1 MTSPS
6 TSARKPAGRTAI
18 RRLPPVAK
26 LTAACTLLSAAELKV
41 LLGGGSSRTKVTA
54 TETKP
59 PTSSS
64 HMCKYGSR
72 GKAPF
77 VVLVDGQSQKG
88 YTPKMEV
95 DAIIK
100 THRQDNTK
108 IRSVTGVGEVAT
120 FFTFNDGISELVAS
134 KRSRGQTRMVV
145 FEAPGVVPERK
156 FVDVVKLVT
165 SRI

>member
-6 TSARKPAGRTAI
+6 TTATKLAARTAI
-18 RRLPPVAK
+18 RSLPPVAK
-26 LTAACTLLSAAELKV
+26 LTAACTLLSAAELKT
-41 LLGGGSSRTKVTA
+41 LLGGGTSRTKVTA
-54 TETKP
+54 AEAKP

-64 HMCKYGSR
+64 HFCKYGSR
-72 GKAPF
+72 GKDPF
-77 VVLVDGQSQKG
+77 GLLVDGQTQKG

-120 FFTFNDGISELVAS
+120 FFTFNDGISEIVGS
-134 KRSRGQTRMVV
+134 KRSRGQTRMVI
-145 FEAPGVVPERK
+145 FEAPTVVPERK
-156 FVDVVKLVT
+156 FVDVVKLVI
-165 SRI
+165 SRV